1 MWSALVDPGHV
12 APLAATLPAFIAKS
26 SMLWSSLF
34 FIFSNQKV
42 KKRLAIGR
50 DTTIGTKS
58 QMEASSFNTA
68 NKAAATSKPD
78 EATGSS
84 V

>member
-1 MWSALVDPGHV
+1 MWSSLIDPGHV
-12 APLAATLPAFIAKS
+12 TPLASTLPAFIAKS

-50 DTTIGTKS
+50 ETTFTDKS
-58 QMEASSFNTA
+58 QQENSSFNTA
-68 NKAAATSKPD
+68 NKTAVTSKND
-78 EATGSS
+78 SY

>member
-68 NKAAATSKPD
+68 NKAATSKPD